1 MLALQ
6 PHRRTAGLALVF
18 LASLSLAG
26 CPPPVVPYSTADQFA
41 RAIFR
46 VADEGDVAEWGTLL
60 TSARRAQGKIYVRE
74 HFDRWQ
80 RLILEIKQSA
90 FGGNLAIAKFRIN
103 DGALEFETEDKWV
116 HIFRVDME
124 DGGWK
129 INQD

>member
-1 MLALQ
+1 MVSFPRSLPLAIVCLS
-6 PHRRTAGLALVF
+6 ALA
-18 LASLSLAG
+18 LAG
-26 CPPPVVPYSTADQFA
+26 CPPPIVQYSTADDFA

-46 VADEGDVAEWGTLL
+46 IAEEGSPTEWGTLL
-60 TSARRAQGKIYVRE
+60 TAARRSQGRVYIVD
-74 HFDRWQ
+74 HFERWQ

-116 HIFRVDME
+116 HIFRVEME

>member
-1 MLALQ
+1 MVEF
-6 PHRRTAGLALVF
+6 RRQQRVAFLALVG
-18 LASLSLAG
+18 LAALSSAG
-26 CPPPVVPYSTADQFA
+26 CPRPVVPYSSADEFA

-46 VADEGDVAEWGTLL
+46 IADEGDESEWGTLL
-60 TSARRAQGKIYVRE
+60 TSERRAQGNVYVHD

-103 DGALEFETEDKWV
+103 EDALEFETEDKWV
-116 HIFRVDME
+116 HLFRVEMQ